1 MTDKEQNFLK
11 TWQIAIKMG
20 RVKYAYTS
28 ALFFGIF
35 TLIIS
40 TLIVYFVFE
49 DKEVLKPVRLIFQF
63 LGFIIAGFV
72 LSYFFTWKKNSKK
85 FRQLQ
90 NKN

>member
-11 TWQIAIKMG
+11 TWQIAMKMG

-40 TLIVYFVFE
+40 NLIVYFVFE
-49 DKEVLKPVRLIFQF
+49 DKEILEPVRLIFQF
-63 LGFIIAGFV
+63 LSFIIVGFL

-85 FRQLQ
+85 FKKLQ
-90 NKN
+90 NNN